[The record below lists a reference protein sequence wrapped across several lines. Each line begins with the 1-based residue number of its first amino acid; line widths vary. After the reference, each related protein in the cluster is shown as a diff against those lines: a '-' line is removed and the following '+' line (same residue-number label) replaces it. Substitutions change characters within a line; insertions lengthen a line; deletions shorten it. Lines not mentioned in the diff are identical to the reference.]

1 MTGSASAARR
11 ARNGARRPPA
21 DVTDPSE
28 IVFRADRE
36 GVSMSENPD
45 DERLQELREKKME
58 ELREQQQGGGDAE
71 AQREAQ
77 ERADAQQE
85 AVLKQYLTDGARQR
99 LNAVEMS
106 KPEFGEK
113 VKQQVAA
120 LAQSGRIQGRIDEDQ
135 MRDLLK
141 ELQPDQQSFDI
152 RRR

>member
-1 MTGSASAARR
+1 
-11 ARNGARRPPA
+11 
-21 DVTDPSE
+21 
-28 IVFRADRE
+28 
-36 GVSMSENPD
+36 MSENPD
-45 DERLQELREKKME
+45 DERLEELREKKME
-58 ELREQQQGGGDAE
+58 ELRERQQGGGDAE

>member
-1 MTGSASAARR
+1 
-11 ARNGARRPPA
+11 
-21 DVTDPSE
+21 
-28 IVFRADRE
+28 
-36 GVSMSENPD
+36 MSGNPD
-45 DERLQELREKKME
+45 DERLEELREKKME
-58 ELREQQQGGGDAE
+58 ELREREQGGGDAE
-71 AQREAQ
+71 AQQEAQ
-77 ERADAQQE
+77 ERAEAQQE
-85 AVLKQYLTDGARQR
+85 AVLKQYLTDKARQR
-99 LNAVEMS
+99 LNAVAMS